1 MPIPLFCVSYVPV
14 RRESGVME
22 RPRHLRRGL
31 VPRRRLPGPPLGR
44 VTYLVL
50 DEADQLLEMGFEP
63 QVSVFQIFLPPQ
75 ISLCKCSA
83 FCQFDF

>member
-1 MPIPLFCVSYVPV
+1 
-14 RRESGVME
+14 ME
-22 RPRHLRRGL
+22 RPQHLRRRL
-31 VPRRRLPGPPLGR
+31 VPGRRLPGPPLGR

-63 QVSVFQIFLPPQ
+63 QVGVFFFRPSCYHKFRFVNVLV
-75 ISLCKCSA
+75 